1 MPTKVPQICRI
12 GSLRSWTSSAA
23 FITCPSLQS
32 SKICPTLLT
41 HPLIDWHCHL
51 LSCLGQLTRW
61 LKHPPN
67 LSQLKRSKVCP
78 FLQMHVWVVK
88 WKGNALSIP
97 IRWHCQKKQASAT
110 IKYIHDFFNFK
121 GVTHSGIIV
130 TIAQLVVAREAQII
144 FPRNPAATICVVAQ
158 QLLFTSCDSKT
169 CPMFTSLGKC
179 HICSPRGKFC
189 VSVYLTINLKLPTV
203 RTGDPPPFSCVMD
216 INSANLNLNLWE
228 KKNWNENMPS

>member
-61 LKHPPN
+61 LKYPLFYLN
-67 LSQLKRSKVCP
+67 WGDQKSVLSSRCTSEWLSGRGMPCQFQFDSIVKRSGPPLQWNIFMIFLTSRAWQTQWYNSYNCP
-78 FLQMHVWVVK
+78 AGRGRGSTNNISSQPGCNNL
-88 WKGNALSIP
+88 
-97 IRWHCQKKQASAT
+97 C
-110 IKYIHDFFNFK
+110 
-121 GVTHSGIIV
+121 
-130 TIAQLVVAREAQII
+130 
-144 FPRNPAATICVVAQ
+144 CAQ
-158 QLLFTSCDSKT
+158 QQLFTSCDSKT
-169 CPMFTSLGKC
+169 CPIFTSLGKC

-228 KKNWNENMPS
+228 KTIWNENMPS

>member
-41 HPLIDWHCHL
+41 HPLIDWHRHL

-61 LKHPPN
+61 LKHPPIKSK
-67 LSQLKRSKVCP
+67 LSRSKVCP

-110 IKYIHDFFNFK
+110 IKYIQDFFLTLTRLQQFVLLPNI
-121 GVTHSGIIV
+121 GHSHLVT
-130 TIAQLVVAREAQII
+130 
-144 FPRNPAATICVVAQ
+144 
-158 QLLFTSCDSKT
+158 
-169 CPMFTSLGKC
+169 
-179 HICSPRGKFC
+179 
-189 VSVYLTINLKLPTV
+189 LKLAQCLLPLA
-203 RTGDPPPFSCVMD
+203 
-216 INSANLNLNLWE
+216 SAIFAARG
-228 KKNWNENMPS
+228 ENFVYPSIWQ

>member
-1 MPTKVPQICRI
+1 MSTKVPLICRI

-41 HPLIDWHCHL
+41 HPLIEWHCHL

-61 LKHPPN
+61 LKHPPI
-67 LSQLKRSKVCP
+67 LSQLRRSKVCP

-110 IKYIHDFFNFK
+110 IKYIQDFIKSGCNNLCCCPTSDIL
-121 GVTHSGIIV
+121 VTLKIDQCLLPLASAIF
-130 TIAQLVVAREAQII
+130 AAR
-144 FPRNPAATICVVAQ
+144 
-158 QLLFTSCDSKT
+158 
-169 CPMFTSLGKC
+169 G
-179 HICSPRGKFC
+179 
-189 VSVYLTINLKLPTV
+189 
-203 RTGDPPPFSCVMD
+203 
-216 INSANLNLNLWE
+216 
-228 KKNWNENMPS
+228 